1 MSLIMDLKPH
11 VENDV
16 YKYFTKMIVRGG
28 TRFYYLLDFGDSKYG
43 VLWRFSV
50 MPDAVMEIVERH
62 IDGQEINNDDSTTAR
77 RFITG
82 LCYTT
87 NSKQAAVEFIKAAT
101 IEAKKAY
108 QL

>member
-1 MSLIMDLKPH
+1 MSLARDLKPH
-11 VENDV
+11 VDNDV
-16 YKYFTKMIVRGG
+16 YKYFTKMIIRGG

-50 MPDAVMEIVERH
+50 TPDAVIEIVERH
-62 IDGQEINNDDSTTAR
+62 IRGQAINNDDPTTCKG
-77 RFITG
+77 FITG
-82 LCYTT
+82 LSYTT
-87 NSKQAAVEFIKAAT
+87 NSKQAAIDYIKSAT

>member
-1 MSLIMDLKPH
+1 MSLARDLKPY
-11 VENDV
+11 VDNDV

-43 VLWRFSV
+43 VLWRFFV
-50 MPDAVMEIVERH
+50 NVDAVNEIVERH
-62 IDGQEINNDDSTTAR
+62 IRGQAINNDDPTTCKS
-77 RFITG
+77 FITG
-82 LCYTT
+82 LSYTT
-87 NSKQAAVEFIKAAT
+87 DSKQEAIDFIRAAT